1 MKLAEYLDK
10 DKLRHHINTGL
21 VMERFHDTL
30 PLSIYCYGRKAVF
43 DSVWDGVT
51 TKTRGLIVGP
61 EGEIVARPFEK
72 FFAYDTAGQT
82 ATHPEIVKH
91 VDADFGPPVITEKVN
106 GCLGTFW
113 KYGIHWGIASKGSFH
128 SPHAVFATKW
138 MERHIESH
146 GKLVFP
152 EGYTPVFEIICQE
165 VQPHVI
171 KYEHDGLVLLNF
183 INNETG
189 EELDRSNTVLYAQKN
204 TLQRT
209 RWTALS
215 LDEALKEDN
224 SSYEGYVATYN
235 IPGQVPLKLKIKFP
249 TFLKNRKLFYEELK
263 RKESPRNDTKYAEIF
278 VAASNLLRD
287 SFVSCT
293 RRGEFAEFFLK
304 NNPELAPACFAMMDE
319 RDHKSVIWKLVERHD
334 KGEEG

>member
-43 DSVWDGVT
+43 DDVWDDVIV
-51 TKTRGLIVGP
+51 KTRGLIVGP

-113 KYGIHWGIASKGSFH
+113 KYGIHWGVASKGSFH
-128 SPHAVFATKW
+128 SPHATFATKW
-138 MERHIESH
+138 MERHIEQH

-171 KYEHDGLVLLNF
+171 KYEQDGLVLLSFVNK
-183 INNETG
+183 ETG
-189 EELDRSNTVLYAQKN
+189 EELPFSDTTWYSHSNHLLHPYWI
-204 TLQRT
+204 TLT
-209 RWTALS
+209 LE
-215 LDEALKEDN
+215 EALRADVPKQ
-224 SSYEGYVATYN
+224 EGYVATYN

-304 NNPELAPACFAMMDE
+304 NNPELAPVCFAMMDE